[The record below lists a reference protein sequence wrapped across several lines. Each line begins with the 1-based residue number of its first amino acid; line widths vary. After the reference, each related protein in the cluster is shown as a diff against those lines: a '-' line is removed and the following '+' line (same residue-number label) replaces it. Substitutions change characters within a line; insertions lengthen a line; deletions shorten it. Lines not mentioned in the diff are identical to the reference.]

1 MKNMNIEAV
10 LSYGKVFTGR
20 KKYFF
25 NFLCYFCMA
34 LFVVCL
40 IITALIIISEEIIDE
55 NMIFC
60 ISVIVIFSFV
70 LFLVALYLLVK
81 NNRILKKIDLYL
93 NDAIL
98 VSAKVERWDKIDIS
112 YKPYQVKVFFEFKNQ
127 KKVMI
132 SAPGNAIMGYN
143 KIFSKF
149 DGKVV
154 DVLYSDSNQQILF
167 IK

>member
-60 ISVIVIFSFV
+60 ISVIVRLLNLVRTLLSLFFIIFQ
-70 LFLVALYLLVK
+70 
-81 NNRILKKIDLYL
+81 
-93 NDAIL
+93 
-98 VSAKVERWDKIDIS
+98 
-112 YKPYQVKVFFEFKNQ
+112 YKQAYFEC
-127 KKVMI
+127 
-132 SAPGNAIMGYN
+132 
-143 KIFSKF
+143 
-149 DGKVV
+149 
-154 DVLYSDSNQQILF
+154 L
-167 IK
+167 

>member
-1 MKNMNIEAV
+1 M
-10 LSYGKVFTGR
+10 LFLYGT
-20 KKYFF
+20 
-25 NFLCYFCMA
+25 FCC
-34 LFVVCL
+34 LFDYNC
-40 IITALIIISEEIIDE
+40 TYNNTEEIIDE

-112 YKPYQVKVFFEFKNQ
+112 YKPYQ
-127 KKVMI
+127 
-132 SAPGNAIMGYN
+132 
-143 KIFSKF
+143 
-149 DGKVV
+149 
-154 DVLYSDSNQQILF
+154 
-167 IK
+167 

>member
-1 MKNMNIEAV
+1 MKNKDIAAV

-70 LFLVALYLLVK
+70 LFLDALYLLVK

-127 KKVMI
+127 KK
-132 SAPGNAIMGYN
+132 
-143 KIFSKF
+143 
-149 DGKVV
+149 
-154 DVLYSDSNQQILF
+154 SND
-167 IK
+167 

>member
-60 ISVIVIFSFV
+60 ISVIVKFFV
-70 LFLVALYLLVK
+70 
-81 NNRILKKIDLYL
+81 
-93 NDAIL
+93 
-98 VSAKVERWDKIDIS
+98 
-112 YKPYQVKVFFEFKNQ
+112 
-127 KKVMI
+127 
-132 SAPGNAIMGYN
+132 
-143 KIFSKF
+143 F
-149 DGKVV
+149 DGFFCFVKQVV
-154 DVLYSDSNQQILF
+154 NQQF
-167 IK
+167 